1 MKCCLFQLLI
11 LLLLAGCSDKNSADN
26 DTELP
31 VVTITSPT
39 ASQVFTNGQQIN
51 IAGTITDNKYIAEV
65 HIHVSNT
72 NTGVLIMDVHQYP
85 GSNNTTFNQP
95 LTAVSGVNYKIQ
107 VIAKDRAV
115 NEGRSTVE
123 VSCN

>member
-1 MKCCLFQLLI
+1 MKCCLSQLLI

>member
-1 MKCCLFQLLI
+1 MKCCLSQLLI

-95 LTAVSGVNYKIQ
+95 LTAVSGVNYRIQ

>member
-1 MKCCLFQLLI
+1 MKYYLSQLLI

-31 VVTITSPT
+31 VVTISSPV
-39 ASQVFTNGQQIN
+39 AGQVFTNGQQIN

-72 NTGVLIMDVHQYP
+72 NTGMLIMDVHLYP
-85 GSNNTTFNQP
+85 GSNSTTFNQP
-95 LTAVSGVNYKIQ
+95 LTAVTGVNYRIQ

-115 NEGRSTVE
+115 NEGRSTVD